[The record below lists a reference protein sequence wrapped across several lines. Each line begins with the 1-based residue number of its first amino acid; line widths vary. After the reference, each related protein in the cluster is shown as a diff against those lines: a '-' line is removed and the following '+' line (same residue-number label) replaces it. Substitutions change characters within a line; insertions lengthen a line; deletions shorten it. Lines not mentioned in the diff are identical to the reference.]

1 MYYDLSGQWDQY
13 RLHRPKNASSK
24 AITSNDKS
32 TILRNYLDGYQN
44 FLKDLFLLFI
54 PFMTFCYYYRYEEIT
69 GTFWDRACSD
79 FDSMFCH
86 LVYMANLLALL
97 LMLYFPIL
105 KIPRTRTSKAS

>member
-1 MYYDLSGQWDQY
+1 MFDGSIDRPILYDALLMAIKSTLVLFTSHMICCSVIMYYDLSGQWDRY
-13 RLHRPKNASSK
+13 RLHRPKNASK

-69 GTFWDRACSD
+69 GTFYRISCL
-79 FDSMFCH
+79 FD
-86 LVYMANLLALL
+86 
-97 LMLYFPIL
+97 
-105 KIPRTRTSKAS
+105 